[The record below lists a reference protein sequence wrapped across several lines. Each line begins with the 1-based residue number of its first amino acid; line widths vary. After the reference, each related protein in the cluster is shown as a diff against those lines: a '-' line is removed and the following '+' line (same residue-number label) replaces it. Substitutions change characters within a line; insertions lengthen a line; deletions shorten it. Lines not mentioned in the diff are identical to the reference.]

1 MNTCKKICNWC
12 GREIK
17 PIGSEQG
24 ISFEHQYSYG
34 SQLDGS
40 LLSFDLCPECS
51 ERLPIVLGA
60 MFVHNPLKD
69 DF

>member
-17 PIGSEQG
+17 PIGREQG
-24 ISFEHQYSYG
+24 ISFEYQSSYG
-34 SQLDGS
+34 SQLDGL

-60 MFVHNPLKD
+60 MFVHNPLKN

>member
-17 PIGSEQG
+17 PIGSERG

-51 ERLPIVLGA
+51 ERFPIVLGA